1 MRSYV
6 SLFLHRFHAGRGG
19 RVLSS
24 AVHTPPFPET
34 AGAGMAENRSKEA
47 CLDDGIS
54 SHIILKTPADF
65 NTQLV
70 ESPVD
75 FSQRKEYNK
84 SGKAGRTL
92 SAGCDLDG
100 SRLFQFGA
108 RTRGGSRN
116 V

>member
-1 MRSYV
+1 
-6 SLFLHRFHAGRGG
+6 
-19 RVLSS
+19 
-24 AVHTPPFPET
+24 
-34 AGAGMAENRSKEA
+34 MAENRSKEA

-65 NTQLV
+65 NIQLA

-108 RTRGGSRN
+108 RTRGGSGVGPVCERRQ
-116 V
+116 VDHGAVQSGSFQAGGAAGRL